1 MHYLV
6 SGPFLYRNLIDKRAG
21 LPPMWIW
28 ENIVLILVVTV
39 QQNFFCCVYIL
50 CMSFY
55 ACPMITELIYFTV
68 ILLWYLPCSKFIV
81 ILRSLILTEHT

>member
-1 MHYLV
+1 
-6 SGPFLYRNLIDKRAG
+6 
-21 LPPMWIW
+21 MWIW

-50 CMSFY
+50 GMSFD

-68 ILLWYLPCSKFIV
+68 ILLWYCPC
-81 ILRSLILTEHT
+81 